1 MNSVPDGENGLVVL
15 TKKSMEEALRILE
28 WGSIELDANGCCAWT
43 VRSETEGVQCLI
55 CPVLERQYVFVAA
68 LVGEVDQFRPDW
80 MSLCLASHFMG
91 LASGTGSFGTTA
103 DQRGLLIG
111 RTVTIAELEHGNLQ
125 RYLPEL
131 VSMVILWREQLT
143 INAIQGNQ

>member
-1 MNSVPDGENGLVVL
+1 MLEEQHPLISLSIN
-15 TKKSMEEALRILE
+15 KMEDALQTLG
-28 WGSIELDANGCCAWT
+28 WGCIELDASGRGAWI
-43 VRSETEGVQCLI
+43 VRVEEEQIRCLI

-68 LVGEVDQFRPDW
+68 LVGEVDRFRPDW

-91 LASGTGSFGTTA
+91 LATGIGSFGTTA

-111 RTVTIAELEHGNLQ
+111 RTVTSAELASRNLE

-131 VSMVILWREQLT
+131 VAMAIHWRQQLISNVT
-143 INAIQGNQ
+143 DVSR